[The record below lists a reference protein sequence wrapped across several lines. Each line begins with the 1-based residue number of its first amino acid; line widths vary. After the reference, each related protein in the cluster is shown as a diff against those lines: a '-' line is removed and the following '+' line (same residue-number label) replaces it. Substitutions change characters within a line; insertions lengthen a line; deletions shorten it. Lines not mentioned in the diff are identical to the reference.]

1 MKDLHRLLD
10 EITQVTTNIE
20 TNYPELYQY
29 LDENPVTI
37 PSEKYPTI
45 DNEILKNY
53 LETLRGLLKNHIE
66 THKIKTG

>member
-37 PSEKYPTI
+37 PSERHPAI
-45 DNEILKNY
+45 DKEILKNY
-53 LETLRGLLKNHIE
+53 LETLKGLLKNHIE